1 MNCRSG
7 RNDPTCL
14 QLKVD
19 SPSRLELGLLFLFY
33 CVVILFV
40 VCPVLVVIDRFSF
53 RESVYAIIVYLSMLR
68 KRQVGGFLTLE

>member
-1 MNCRSG
+1 MHCRSG
-7 RNDPTCL
+7 RNDLTCL

-19 SPSRLELGLLFLFY
+19 SPSRLELELLFLFY

-53 RESVYAIIVYLSMLR
+53 RERVYAIIVYLSMLR